1 MSAETDATDA
11 DLVRRHCAGDGRAFD
26 EIVSRHRNRVY
37 AIALRICN
45 RHEDALD
52 VTQDVF
58 VAAYRKLSSFRQ
70 EALLTTWLHRLA
82 VNAALD
88 LARKRSRRDHVGLDV
103 VEQAPDP
110 AAGPE
115 ETATALVRAAEVQRA
130 LMRLSPDHRAVVV
143 LHDLQDLDYAEV
155 AAALGIPVGTVKSRL
170 HRARLELARS
180 LRHLEPME
188 GEPPSKVENP

>member
-1 MSAETDATDA
+1 MSEQDASDA
-11 DLVRRHCAGDGRAFD
+11 DLIGRHLAGEGRAFD

-37 AIALRICN
+37 AIAFRICN

-58 VAAYRKLSSFRQ
+58 VTAYRKLSSFRQ
-70 EALLTTWLHRLA
+70 EAQLTTWLHRLA

-88 LARKRSRRDHVGLDV
+88 LARKRSRRDHRSLEAA
-103 VEQAPDP
+103 EQLADDAPGPDEY
-110 AAGPE
+110 AA
-115 ETATALVRAAEVQRA
+115 ASVRAAEVQRA
-130 LMRLSPDHRAVVV
+130 LARLSPDHRAVVV
-143 LHDLQDLDYAEV
+143 LHDLHDLDYAEV

-180 LRHLEPME
+180 LKHLEPIE
-188 GEPPSKVENP
+188 GEPPSKVEKP